1 MAEKLFTEFPPVSTE
16 RWEEV
21 IVKDLKGA
29 DYDKKLVWKTQEG
42 FSVRPYYR
50 AENLSS
56 FKHTNSEP
64 GDFPYVRGSKNNNN
78 WLIRQDYC
86 TCEGIENA
94 NKLALDGLMKGVE
107 SVGFYIQDGKI
118 TKDELN
124 SLLKGIKL
132 DAIEVNFKGC
142 RLSYTNILSD
152 FIAICKEQKC
162 NMEDIKASFDFDPLH
177 TLTTKGFICK
187 ENAFEIV
194 KGLVEVAAEYKGIRV
209 INVNAY
215 DYNNAGASISQELA
229 FALNMG
235 SEYLS
240 KLTELGLE
248 AAIVAKKIKFTF
260 GVGSTYFMEIAK
272 FRAARLLWANI
283 VDAYGSESNCSKKM
297 NIHAVT
303 SQWNQTIYD
312 SYVNMLRNTTEAM
325 SAAIAG
331 VDSLEV
337 LPFDYSFRAPAEF
350 SNRISRNVQSVLK
363 EEAHFDKIVDPS
375 AGSYFVENLTDSIIK
390 VVWDL
395 FKAVEDKKGYIEAFK
410 EGFIQSQVKAVADK
424 KDQDIAKR
432 KQTILG
438 SNQYPNF
445 LEKVEKDIT
454 KEMVTRGACKAETT
468 HELIAQP
475 LEAYRAAQAFEE
487 LRFTTD
493 KAAKQPQAFM
503 LTFGNL
509 AMCRAR
515 AQFSCNFFAVAG
527 FKVVDNNRF
536 STIEEG
542 VEAALKANAN
552 IIVACS
558 SDDEYLEAAPRIA
571 ELVGNKAVVVVA
583 GDPACKAELEEK
595 GVKNFINVR
604 CNVLETLKEYQ
615 KMMGINE

>member
-1 MAEKLFTEFPPVSTE
+1 MLFRS
-16 RWEEV
+16 
-21 IVKDLKGA
+21 
-29 DYDKKLVWKTQEG
+29 
-42 FSVRPYYR
+42 
-50 AENLSS
+50 
-56 FKHTNSEP
+56 
-64 GDFPYVRGSKNNNN
+64 
-78 WLIRQDYC
+78 
-86 TCEGIENA
+86 
-94 NKLALDGLMKGVE
+94 
-107 SVGFYIQDGKI
+107 
-118 TKDELN
+118 
-124 SLLKGIKL
+124 
-132 DAIEVNFKGC
+132 
-142 RLSYTNILSD
+142 
-152 FIAICKEQKC
+152 
-162 NMEDIKASFDFDPLH
+162 
-177 TLTTKGFICK
+177 
-187 ENAFEIV
+187 
-194 KGLVEVAAEYKGIRV
+194 
-209 INVNAY
+209 
-215 DYNNAGASISQELA
+215 
-229 FALNMG
+229 
-235 SEYLS
+235 
-240 KLTELGLE
+240 
-248 AAIVAKKIKFTF
+248 
-260 GVGSTYFMEIAK
+260 
-272 FRAARLLWANI
+272 
-283 VDAYGSESNCSKKM
+283 
-297 NIHAVT
+297 
-303 SQWNQTIYD
+303 
-312 SYVNMLRNTTEAM
+312 
-325 SAAIAG
+325 
-331 VDSLEV
+331 
-337 LPFDYSFRAPAEF
+337 
-350 SNRISRNVQSVLK
+350 
-363 EEAHFDKIVDPS
+363 DPS